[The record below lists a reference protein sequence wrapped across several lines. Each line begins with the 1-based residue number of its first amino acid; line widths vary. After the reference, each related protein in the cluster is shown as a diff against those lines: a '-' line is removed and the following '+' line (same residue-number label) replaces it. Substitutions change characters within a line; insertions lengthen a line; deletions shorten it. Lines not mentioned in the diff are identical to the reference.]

1 MNKILI
7 SYKSRNN
14 LLALARILNSYGIP
28 SATVNTPHSIS
39 VSCGLSLKVDYR
51 YFPQIKNIIMT
62 ANLTGFLGVFLFERN
77 GTTERVERIF

>member
-14 LLALARILNSYGIP
+14 LLAFSRILNSYGIA
-28 SATVNTPHSIS
+28 STTINTPHSIS

-51 YFPQIKNIIMT
+51 YFPQIKNIIIS
-62 ANLTGFLGVFLFERN
+62 ANLPGFLGVYLFEKN
-77 GTTERVERIF
+77 GTSERIERIF